1 MKFLKCLNLDNK
13 IKLIQVMK
21 KNKDFSN
28 ITKHGKISGIYF
40 NNILKNIISLIDKK
54 KKIDNIRFWKW
65 LWLSQ
70 KKISQ

>member
-1 MKFLKCLNLDNK
+1 
-13 IKLIQVMK
+13 MK